1 MDIEEPVIE
10 AGAVY
15 TIAKAWE
22 LELKTS
28 TGWTLVKILMAAE
41 EVGEYKDVL
50 NFMSSYNGQENSHH
64 ETVARKVFA
73 PQPMFLLRKSG
84 DLRVKELLEALTHAG
99 QEQKKAEA
107 DRDEAAK
114 QHDLGVKARER
125 AEQMLTKLQD
135 TVDRLTREGTERL
148 RKMQQLE
155 LDLGKVRKDIGERE
169 WDRIVGGAV
178 PSP

>member
-1 MDIEEPVIE
+1 MDIEEPVLE

-15 TIAKAWE
+15 TVAKAWE

-28 TGWTLVKILMAAE
+28 TGWQLVKILMAAE

-64 ETVARKVFA
+64 EMVDRKVFA
-73 PQPMFLLRKSG
+73 PQPMFLLRKSA
-84 DLRVKELLEALTHAG
+84 DRRIKELLDALTHSSE
-99 QEQKKAEA
+99 EQKKAEA
-107 DRDEAAK
+107 ARDEAVK
-114 QHDLGVKARER
+114 KHDLVVKSRER
-125 AEQMLTKLQD
+125 ADQIVTDLQN